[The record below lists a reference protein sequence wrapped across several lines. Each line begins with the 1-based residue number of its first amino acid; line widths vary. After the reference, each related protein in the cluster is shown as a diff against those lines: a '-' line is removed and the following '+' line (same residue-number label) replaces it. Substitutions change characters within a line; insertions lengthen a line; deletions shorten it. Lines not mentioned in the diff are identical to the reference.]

1 MIDDATKTVVALRVA
16 NIEIYYFME
25 NNQQQILSEIKSLM
39 ASVRSQLEDLDAKIA
54 QWQQMV
60 EPEEVIDVT
69 SVIGEVEFFDRVYE
83 FGYEPV
89 VKESHLEQEPE
100 QSSGTVEEPVEEP
113 VEEAVEE
120 PVYEHVE
127 EPVEM
132 PIEEDDVPEDAD
144 DDLPFFDVP
153 EAPSVEEE
161 LLADESVVES
171 VEEQAAVGPAV
182 EEQAAEDTVFEQTV
196 FEEKP
201 MPEQV
206 PVVLNEVHASAE
218 KTAVIDAMT
227 QKHRWRTAMPGAP
240 VKDIRGAI
248 ALMDRVLFINTL
260 FGTDPMAFQ
269 DALTQI
275 NQMSTL
281 DQAVEYLSAT
291 HPEWDF
297 DSDVVYS
304 FMMAVRRKV
313 NA

>member
-1 MIDDATKTVVALRVA
+1 
-16 NIEIYYFME
+16 
-25 NNQQQILSEIKSLM
+25 M
-39 ASVRSQLEDLDAKIA
+39 ASVRGQLEELGAKIA

-60 EPEEVIDVT
+60 ELEEVIDVT
-69 SVIGEVEFFDRVYE
+69 SVIGEVDFFDRVYE

-100 QSSGTVEEPVEEP
+100 QSSGTVEEPVDELVEDP
-113 VEEAVEE
+113 VEDVEEGIVEE
-120 PVYEHVE
+120 PVDEHVDD
-127 EPVEM
+127 PVEI
-132 PIEEDDVPEDAD
+132 PIEADHVPEETD

-171 VEEQAAVGPAV
+171 VEEQVAEEPAVEPAV

-201 MPEQV
+201 MPEPA
-206 PVVLNEVHASAE
+206 PVVLNDVHASAE